1 MRVVLADDHGESV
14 FEAKRLGEVEV
25 EALGVLAPDAGEY
38 LGGVLVIG
46 RLVED
51 GGESCTSV
59 FDIEIEI
66 AGEEGLVDEK
76 SAAEIGFADDGNT
89 GACFDVLGE
98 EFGEDDLLGE
108 KFRADG

>member
-66 AGEEGLVDEK
+66 AGEECFVDQEG
-76 SAAEIGFADDGNT
+76 AAEIGLALDGDV
-89 GACFDVLGE
+89 GAGFDVLGE
-98 EFGEDDLLGE
+98 
-108 KFRADG
+108 